1 MVQFTPWSA
10 LIGGMLIGLAALLLL
25 LIGGRI
31 AGISGIVS
39 GVMQRPQQL
48 EFWRIWFVVGL
59 MLGGLLAWLGLGRP
73 QPDWQ
78 QVPVEV
84 MALAGLLVGV
94 GSRLGNGCTS
104 GHGICGIGRLS
115 MRSMVATLT
124 FMFTGVLTVAVLR
137 HLL

>member
-39 GVMQRPQQL
+39 GLMQRPQQL

-73 QPDWQ
+73 LPDWQ
-78 QVPVEV
+78 QVPVGV

-115 MRSMVATLT
+115 MRSVVATLT